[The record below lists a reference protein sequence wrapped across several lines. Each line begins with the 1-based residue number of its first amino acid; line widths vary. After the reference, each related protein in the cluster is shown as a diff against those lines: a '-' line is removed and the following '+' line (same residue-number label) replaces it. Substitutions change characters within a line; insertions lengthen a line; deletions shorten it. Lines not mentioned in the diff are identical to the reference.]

1 MFPTQEI
8 CSVVCIALQ
17 FMILCYLIKIYG
29 AALQLGMNYQQLTE
43 ARERSNRERKNTSD
57 IANLH
62 IRYTTEHDEREG

>member
-8 CSVVCIALQ
+8 CSVACIALQ
-17 FMILCYLIKIYG
+17 FMILRYLIKIYR
-29 AALQLGMNYQQLTE
+29 AALQLGMSNQQLTE

-57 IANLH
+57 IVNLH